1 MNEVYAKLNKCY
13 EQYQKICKTREIDFV
28 PEIALVLGSGLGI
41 MQMIFKL
48 LRRSITM
55 KWKVFR
61 YRR

>member
-13 EQYQKICKTREIDFV
+13 EQYQKICKAREIDFV

-48 LRRSITM
+48 LRDRLP
-55 KWKVFR
+55 
-61 YRR
+61 

>member
-13 EQYQKICKTREIDFV
+13 EQYQKICKAREIDFV

>member
-28 PEIALVLGSGLGI
+28 PE
-41 MQMIFKL
+41 MIFKL